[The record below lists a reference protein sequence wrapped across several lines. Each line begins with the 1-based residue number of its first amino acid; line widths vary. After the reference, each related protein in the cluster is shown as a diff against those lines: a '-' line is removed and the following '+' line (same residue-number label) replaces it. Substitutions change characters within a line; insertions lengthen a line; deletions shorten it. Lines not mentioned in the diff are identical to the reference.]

1 MVEAIAPPPDLT
13 VSGWADRYRVLTSE
27 SSAEPGHWRTDRAP
41 YQREPMDAL
50 NDPRIERVIIMSCS
64 QVGKSEILNNIL
76 AYFIDYEP
84 CPIMFS
90 LPTLEMAEDYSKD
103 RLDPLFTKTKRL
115 LEKVGDR
122 RSKKSDS
129 TILRKKFP
137 GGQLSL
143 VGSNSPASLSSRP
156 IRIYLGDEIDR
167 YPVSAGEEG
176 DPVDLGIARTRN
188 FWNRKIVL
196 VSTPNTQGESR
207 IETAYEDST
216 QETWQTSCPSCHKLQ
231 QLKHGHMQY
240 VMDQNKVLIK
250 VDAACGFC
258 GSIHTE
264 AQWKKQPARWVAAQV
279 HRNTRGFH
287 LNQYVSPWVSWL
299 DIETQFLKVKD
310 DTDRFKVFVNTVW
323 GETWEEKGEVAAF
336 ESLFERREVYTA
348 QVPMP
353 VCVLTCGVDVQ
364 DDRLELEIVGW
375 NGQQSWNIE
384 YFVLHGDPAKDELWN
399 QLDRILMSSYQHES
413 GNKFNIVSTCIDS
426 GGHHTQRVYDY
437 CRAPARKSR
446 RVYAIK
452 GRGGPGV
459 PMVSSPSKKKT
470 GKDPRK
476 FELFVVGS
484 DEAKLQIMRN
494 LQVDDP
500 KLPGY
505 CHFPMARDQEFF
517 KQITSEQLVRRF
529 KNGVAYHAWHKKRAR
544 NEAFDC
550 RMYARVALAILNPIW
565 QNLNADDRPISQPA
579 QQAKPKPR
587 NQNKGGS
594 SWL

>member
-13 VSGWADRYRVLTSE
+13 VSGWADRYRILTSE

-41 YQREPMDAL
+41 YQREPMDSL
-50 NDPRIERVIIMSCS
+50 NDPKVERVVIMSCS
-64 QVGKSEILNNIL
+64 QVGKSEIINNIL

-84 CPIMFS
+84 CPIMLS

-103 RLDPLFTKTKRL
+103 RLDPLFSKTKRL

-122 RSKKSDS
+122 KSKKSDS

-156 IRIYLGDEIDR
+156 IRLYLGDEIDR

-216 QETWQTSCPSCHKLQ
+216 QETWQMPCPSCTKFQ
-231 QLKHGHMQY
+231 QLKHAHMQHLLDEKG
-240 VMDQNKVLIK
+240 VLFKVE
-250 VDAACGFC
+250 AACEFC
-258 GSIHTE
+258 GSLHSE
-264 AQWKKQPARWVAAQV
+264 AQWKKQQGRWVAKQF

-299 DIETQFLKVKD
+299 EIETQFLKVKD
-310 DTDRFKVFVNTVW
+310 DTDRLKVFVNTVL

-336 ESLFERREVYTA
+336 ESLFARREVYKA

-353 VCVLTCGVDVQ
+353 VSVLTCGVDVQ
-364 DDRLELEIVGW
+364 DNRLELEVVGW
-375 NGQQSWNIE
+375 NGNQNWNID
-384 YFVLHGDPAKDELWN
+384 YLVLHGDPAKDDLWN
-399 QLDRILMSSYQHES
+399 QLDKILRSTYVHES
-413 GNKFNIVSTCIDS
+413 GNKFNIVATCIDS
-426 GGHHTQRVYDY
+426 GGHHTQRVYDF
-437 CRAPARKSR
+437 CLARKSR
-446 RVYAIK
+446 RIYAIK
-452 GRGGPGV
+452 GRGGAGV
-459 PMVSSPSKKKT
+459 PLVSSPSKKKS

-476 FELFVVGS
+476 FELFIVGS
-484 DEAKLQIMRN
+484 DEAKLQILRN
-494 LQVDDP
+494 MQVTDP
-500 KLPGY
+500 ALPGF
-505 CHFPMARDQEFF
+505 CHFPMERDQEYF
-517 KQITSEQLVRRF
+517 QQLTSEQLVRRF

-565 QNLNADDRPISQPA
+565 QNYSADDHPVQRSTPQHN
-579 QQAKPKPR
+579 PKPR
-587 NQNKGGS
+587 QQKGTN